1 MKTTWH
7 FHRTRR
13 RFLQKAGVAA
23 ALGPLIITDRTI
35 AQTRTLYVNSWGG
48 SYTAAQDAAFFKPF
62 TAATGIQIRTV
73 TPVAYGKIKA
83 QVQSRSYEFDM
94 TSVNSM
100 QWLRASREGL
110 AEPID
115 WTIVKKNDLPPN
127 AVVADGYGIT
137 QNILGHGALLSQ
149 RQISQR
155 RSSSWAD
162 FWDVKT
168 FPGGRSLCL
177 SDSPRTLIFALL
189 ADGVSRDQLYPLDID
204 RAFKKLDQIK
214 PHVKVWWREGT
225 QSQQLIRD
233 GEVDMMSIW
242 NARASELKQQ
252 GVPVEVVWNGAVR
265 STSTWSV
272 LRGAPNRKLAWEL
285 IAFPPRPSR
294 SRVQHSALLRPNP
307 SGRLCLHPKE
317 IALQLPTY
325 ADNQAI
331 SVREDDQWEAE
342 RIVQIEQRFTQWLGR
357 NATLKAETLLGHR
370 KFGSHHDDHSNSTS
384 RKASP
389 GHHDA
394 RTYRALRPVCPRL
407 RQ

>member
-7 FHRTRR
+7 FDRMRR
-13 RFLQKAGVAA
+13 NFLQKAGAA
-23 ALGPLIITDRTI
+23 AAFGPLIITDRTI

-83 QVQSRSYEFDM
+83 QVQSRTYEFDM

-115 WTIVKKNDLPPN
+115 WTIVKKDALPPN
-127 AVVADGYGIT
+127 AVVADGYGIA
-137 QNILGHGALLSQ
+137 QNILGTALCY
-149 RQISQR
+149 
-155 RSSSWAD
+155 RSDKYRDGSPRSWAD
-162 FWDVKT
+162 FWDVKR
-168 FPGGRSLCL
+168 FPGNRSLCL

-189 ADGVSRDQLYPLDID
+189 ADGIPRDQLYPLDID
-204 RAFKKLDQIK
+204 RAFNKLDQIK

-252 GVPVEVVWNGAVR
+252 GVPVEIVWNGAVR

-272 LRGAPNRKLAWEL
+272 LKGAPNRKLAWEL
-285 IAFPPRPSR
+285 IAFASQAKP
-294 SRVQHSALLRPNP
+294 QAEFNT
-307 SGRLCLHPKE
+307 RLFYGPIHPDAYAFIPKD
-317 IALQLPTY
+317 IAVQLPTY
-325 ADNQAI
+325 EDNQAI
-331 SVREDDQWEAE
+331 SVREDDQWEAD
-342 RIVQIEQRFTQWLGR
+342 RIVQIEQRFMQWL
-357 NATLKAETLLGHR
+357 
-370 KFGSHHDDHSNSTS
+370 
-384 RKASP
+384 AS
-389 GHHDA
+389 
-394 RTYRALRPVCPRL
+394 
-407 RQ
+407 

>member
-13 RFLQKAGVAA
+13 RFLQRAGVAA

-83 QVQSRSYEFDM
+83 QVQTRTYEFDM

-100 QWLRASREGL
+100 LWLRASREGL

-115 WTIVKKNDLPPN
+115 WTIVKKDELPPM
-127 AVVADGYGIT
+127 
-137 QNILGHGALLSQ
+137 
-149 RQISQR
+149 
-155 RSSSWAD
+155 RSSPTATASRRIFWGPLCYRSDKYPDGGPRSWAD
-162 FWDVKT
+162 FWDVKK
-168 FPGGRSLCL
+168 FPGSRSLCL

-189 ADGVSRDQLYPLDID
+189 ADGVPRDQLYPLDID

-214 PHVKVWWREGT
+214 PHIKVWWREGN

-265 STSTWSV
+265 STSTWWV
-272 LRGAPNRKLAWEL
+272 LKGAPNRKLAWEL
-285 IAFPPRPSR
+285 IAFASQAKP
-294 SRVQHSALLRPNP
+294 QAEFNT
-307 SGRLCLHPKE
+307 RLFYGPIHPGAYAFIPEE

-331 SVREDDQWEAE
+331 SVREDDQWEAD
-342 RIVQIEQRFTQWLGR
+342 RIVEIEQRFTQWL
-357 NATLKAETLLGHR
+357 
-370 KFGSHHDDHSNSTS
+370 
-384 RKASP
+384 AS
-389 GHHDA
+389 
-394 RTYRALRPVCPRL
+394 
-407 RQ
+407 